1 MTADNFTPRGDAL
14 KFACLLF
21 CCSIGAAL
29 LSSCGSAAAQPR
41 RSVVIVA
48 DAQIKAVCNGPA
60 TMTGCLVSVFDS
72 TAGLPLAVNVAVA
85 KGDTLTRIRPCTANE
100 TIVIGGQFIGT
111 RAGAT
116 NSAPVGARGTG
127 ACTAQAG
134 QPSPVIV
141 IQVTP

>member
-1 MTADNFTPRGDAL
+1 MRRSMRYAILPFGL
-14 KFACLLF
+14 
-21 CCSIGAAL
+21 SIGAAL
-29 LSSCGSAAAQPR
+29 LSSCTKAAAEPR
-41 RSVVIVA
+41 PALLLA
-48 DAQIKAVCNGPA
+48 DARIGAVCSGPA
-60 TMTGCLVSVFDS
+60 TMTGCLISVYDS
-72 TAGLPLAVNVAVA
+72 TANVSLAANVAVV
-85 KGDTLTRIRPCTANE
+85 KGDTLWRTRPCTSIE
-100 TIVIGGQFIGT
+100 TVVVGGQFIGT